1 MCVPVFSCLAA
12 CGARSRRHRCAWSAG
27 RPEAGIGDR
36 HGRHRGQAST
46 PSLRGSTGLEIARHG
61 RRMRRTYIRP
71 CGPVMPTS
79 PVAGDQPTSNRI
91 PRYPLLPR
99 KRCNQYPE
107 NTGMGHTTL
116 GWVTPKLDCDVCP
129 GVFVPAPGLQILRRE
144 LAMTSAPGKITNVTQ
159 VLPRATGWPPVPS
172 IWSSRGRGSS
182 ELRVNVSGQRDVP
195 TTQLSAPAPPER
207 Q

>member
-1 MCVPVFSCLAA
+1 MPRPHPATPRVV
-12 CGARSRRHRCAWSAG
+12 HH
-27 RPEAGIGDR
+27 PEAMPRAQWSLATWPRPTYSRAWPRDLLSVSQNTGT
-36 HGRHRGQAST
+36 HAHRT
-46 PSLRGSTGLEIARHG
+46 RKNTGTHANTTQNTGTHANTG
-61 RRMRRTYIRP
+61 MH
-71 CGPVMPTS
+71 
-79 PVAGDQPTSNRI
+79 
-91 PRYPLLPR
+91 R
-99 KRCNQYPE
+99 KHWDGTH
-107 NTGMGHTTL
+107 NTGMGNTETGL
-116 GWVTPKLDCDVCP
+116 RCVSRCFR

>member
-1 MCVPVFSCLAA
+1 
-12 CGARSRRHRCAWSAG
+12 
-27 RPEAGIGDR
+27 
-36 HGRHRGQAST
+36 
-46 PSLRGSTGLEIARHG
+46 
-61 RRMRRTYIRP
+61 
-71 CGPVMPTS
+71 
-79 PVAGDQPTSNRI
+79 
-91 PRYPLLPR
+91 
-99 KRCNQYPE
+99 
-107 NTGMGHTTL
+107 MGHTTL

>member
-1 MCVPVFSCLAA
+1 MASPHIFTSLA
-12 CGARSRRHRCAWSAG
+12 SRPLICITEHRDT
-27 RPEAGIGDR
+27 RTQNTEE
-36 HGRHRGQAST
+36 HRDT
-46 PSLRGSTGLEIARHG
+46 
-61 RRMRRTYIRP
+61 
-71 CGPVMPTS
+71 
-79 PVAGDQPTSNRI
+79 
-91 PRYPLLPR
+91 R
-99 KRCNQYPE
+99 KHHTEHRDTRKHWDAQKTLGY
-107 NTGMGHTTL
+107 NTGMGNTETGL
-116 GWVTPKLDCDVCP
+116 RCVSRCFR